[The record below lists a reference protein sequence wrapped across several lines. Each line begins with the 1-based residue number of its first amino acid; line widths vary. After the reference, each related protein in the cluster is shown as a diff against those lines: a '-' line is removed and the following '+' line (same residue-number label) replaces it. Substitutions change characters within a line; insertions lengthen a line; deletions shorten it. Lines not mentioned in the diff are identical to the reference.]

1 MTRRHFLA
9 TGAAAALATQLPA
22 AEPKLRV
29 AIIGHTG
36 KGDYGHGVHT
46 MWLTLPETEIA
57 GVSDPDPKGLEGALA
72 KLKVSAGFADYR
84 ELLAKT
90 KPDLVAICPRQVGE
104 HRELA
109 LAAADSGA
117 KGIYM
122 EKPFCRTLG
131 EADEIIA
138 ACEKS
143 GVKLA
148 LAHRNRYQPT
158 LPVIARMLQEGALGR
173 LLEVR
178 ARGKEDA
185 RGGCV
190 DLWVLGSHVLN
201 VALVF
206 TGAPLACSGSLLKDG
221 QPATPADVVAGAED
235 LGPVA
240 GNAVHARFDTASG
253 VPIFFD
259 SIANAGDKAA
269 GFGLQLIGT
278 KGIIDFRIDSTPIA
292 HLVPGNPFQPAKD
305 PRPWIP
311 ITTAGPGAP
320 EPIADL
326 KTEVSNH
333 QLAGRDLIAA
343 IREHR
348 QPLCSA
354 ADARL
359 TVEMITAIF
368 ASHVKGGAQVPFPL
382 AEKANP
388 LGAWK

>member
-1 MTRRHFLA
+1 
-9 TGAAAALATQLPA
+9 
-22 AEPKLRV
+22 
-29 AIIGHTG
+29 
-36 KGDYGHGVHT
+36 
-46 MWLTLPETEIA
+46 MWLSLPETEIV

-72 KLKVSAGFADYR
+72 KLKVTAGFADYR

-90 KPDLVAICPRQVGE
+90 KPDIVAICPRQVGE
-104 HRELA
+104 HREIA
-109 LAAADSGA
+109 VAAADSGA

-122 EKPFCRTLG
+122 EKPFCRSLA

-138 ACEKS
+138 ACEKR

-148 LAHRNRYQPT
+148 VAHRNRYQPT
-158 LPVIARMLQEGALGR
+158 LPVISKMLQDGALGH
-173 LLEVR
+173 LLEIR
-178 ARGKEDA
+178 GRGKEDA

-190 DLWVLGSHVLN
+190 DLWVLGSHELN

-206 TGAPLACSGSLLKDG
+206 AGAPTACSAVLLKDA

-240 GNAVHARFDTASG
+240 GNALHARFETASG

-320 EPIADL
+320 EPIATL
-326 KTEVSNH
+326 KTDVSNH
-333 QLAGRDLIAA
+333 LLPGRDLIAA
-343 IREHR
+343 IRENR

-354 ADARL
+354 ADARQ
-359 TVEMITAIF
+359 TIEMITAVF
-368 ASHVKGGAQVPFPL
+368 ASHIKGGASVSFPL
-382 AEKANP
+382 AQKENP
-388 LGAWK
+388 LAAWK

>member
-9 TGAAAALATQLPA
+9 TSAAAALASQLRA

-29 AIIGHTG
+29 AVIGHTG
-36 KGDYGHGVHT
+36 KGDYGHGLNT
-46 MWLTLPETEIA
+46 MWLTLPETEIV

-90 KPDLVAICPRQVGE
+90 KPDIVAICPRQVGE
-104 HRELA
+104 HRDLA
-109 LAAADSGA
+109 LAAAESGA
-117 KGIYM
+117 RGIYM
-122 EKPFCRTLG
+122 EKPFCRSLG

-138 ACEKS
+138 ACEKH

-158 LPVIARMLQEGALGR
+158 LPVIAQMLQEGILGR
-173 LLEVR
+173 LLEIR
-178 ARGKEDA
+178 GRGKEDA

-201 VALVF
+201 LAVVF
-206 TGAPLACSGSLLKDG
+206 SGAPTACTGTLLKDG
-221 QPATPADVVAGAED
+221 KPATPAEVVAGAED

-278 KGIIDFRIDSTPIA
+278 KGLIDFRIDSTPIA
-292 HLVPGNPFQPAKD
+292 HLVPGNPFLPGND
-305 PRPWIP
+305 SRPWIP
-311 ITTAGPGAP
+311 ITTAGPGKP
-320 EPIADL
+320 EPIATL
-326 KTEVSNH
+326 KTDVANH
-333 QLAGRDLIAA
+333 QLPGRDLIAA
-343 IREHR
+343 IRENR
-348 QPLCSA
+348 PPLCSA

-359 TVEMITAIF
+359 TLEMITAVF
-368 ASHVKGGAQVPFPL
+368 DSHVKGGASVAFPISTKENPL
-382 AEKANP
+382 A
-388 LGAWK
+388 AWK